1 MLYLWLI
8 IFSVGGDIS
17 VNNETLLMID
27 FVNLKIK
34 LTRSFRCAH
43 RSRLCVYVFIKMS
56 AHMCMN
62 ICVYTVF
69 LKRV

>member
-1 MLYLWLI
+1 
-8 IFSVGGDIS
+8 
-17 VNNETLLMID
+17 MID

-56 AHMCMN
+56 AHMCIN
-62 ICVYTVF
+62 ICVCTVF